1 MSFPF
6 SYSQQ
11 LRNPLQNNLASHI
24 AGELFSADEC
34 DEAYRV
40 ISQWQGYQP
49 TPLISLS
56 DIAVSAGV
64 DQIYYKDESGRFDLG
79 SFKALGGAYAID
91 CLVRKAPENK
101 LVVCTATDGNHGRSV
116 AWAARFCEAEC
127 HIFIH
132 AKVSEARADAL
143 AALGA
148 AIHRVEG
155 NYDDSIVACR
165 EHAVK
170 HGWQIV
176 SDTSWP
182 GYRDVP
188 KLVMTGYSVMTH
200 ELIRQLGGTKPTHII
215 LQAGCGAMAGALIAS
230 MWLHWGPDLPKVIVV
245 ESDSSDCVYQSLK
258 RDQIHLVNIVQETL
272 MAGLSCGEVS
282 ELAWPII
289 REAASHVITINDEGV
304 GPMVRWLANPTMK
317 DRPAIVA
324 GECSASGLIALLA
337 IRQDPSLAGEVGVD
351 DHSRVL
357 VIGTEGDTDTAV
369 YAAIM
374 RGDI

>member
-1 MSFPF
+1 MSSRF
-6 SYSQQ
+6 SYSQK
-11 LRNPLQNNLASHI
+11 LSNPLQNNLASHI
-24 AGELFSADEC
+24 VGELFSPEEC
-34 DEAYRV
+34 DEAHRI

-49 TPLISLS
+49 TPLMSLS
-56 DIAVSAGV
+56 DIAASAGV
-64 DQIYYKDESGRFDLG
+64 DQIFYKDESGRFDLG

-91 CLVRKAPENK
+91 CLMHKAPENK

-116 AWAARFCEAEC
+116 AWAADFCQAEC

-132 AKVSEARADAL
+132 AKVSAARADAL

-148 AIHRVEG
+148 TIHRVEG

-165 EHAVK
+165 KHAVK

-200 ELIRQLGGTKPTHII
+200 ELIRQLGDTKPTHII

-230 MWLHWGPDLPKVIVV
+230 MWLHWGPSLPTVIVV
-245 ESDSSDCVYQSLK
+245 ESDKSDCVYQSLK
-258 RDQIHLVNIVQETL
+258 RDQIHLVNIVEETL

-289 REAASHVITINDEGV
+289 RAGVSHVITINDEGI
-304 GPMVRWLANPTMK
+304 GPMVRWLANPTTS
-317 DRPAIVA
+317 DRPAIVG

-337 IRQDPSLAGEVGVD
+337 IQQDPTLADEVGMD
-351 DHSRVL
+351 GRSRVL
-357 VIGTEGDTDTAV
+357 VIGTEGNTDAAV
-369 YAAIM
+369 YDAIM

>member
-1 MSFPF
+1 MSFRF
-6 SYSQQ
+6 SYSQK
-11 LRNPLQNNLASHI
+11 LSNSLQDNLASHI
-24 AGELFSADEC
+24 VGELFSADEC
-34 DEAYRV
+34 DEAHRI

-56 DIAVSAGV
+56 DIAASAGV
-64 DQIYYKDESGRFDLG
+64 DKIYYKDESGRFDLG

-91 CLVRKAPENK
+91 CLVREAPEHK

-116 AWAARFCEAEC
+116 AWAARFCDAEC
-127 HIFIH
+127 HIFLH
-132 AKVSEARADAL
+132 SKVSEAREDAL

-148 AIHRVEG
+148 TIHRVEG

-165 EHAVK
+165 KHAVK

-200 ELIRQLGGTKPTHII
+200 ELIRQLGDTKPTHII

-245 ESDSSDCVYQSLK
+245 ESDRSDCVYQSLK

-304 GPMVRWLANPTMK
+304 GPMVRWLANPTTK

-351 DHSRVL
+351 DRSRVL
-357 VIGTEGDTDTAV
+357 VIGTEGDTDAAV

>member
-24 AGELFSADEC
+24 VGELFSADEC

-165 EHAVK
+165 NHAVK

-182 GYRDVP
+182 
-188 KLVMTGYSVMTH
+188 
-200 ELIRQLGGTKPTHII
+200 
-215 LQAGCGAMAGALIAS
+215 
-230 MWLHWGPDLPKVIVV
+230 
-245 ESDSSDCVYQSLK
+245 
-258 RDQIHLVNIVQETL
+258 
-272 MAGLSCGEVS
+272 
-282 ELAWPII
+282 
-289 REAASHVITINDEGV
+289 
-304 GPMVRWLANPTMK
+304 
-317 DRPAIVA
+317 
-324 GECSASGLIALLA
+324 
-337 IRQDPSLAGEVGVD
+337 
-351 DHSRVL
+351 
-357 VIGTEGDTDTAV
+357 
-369 YAAIM
+369 
-374 RGDI
+374 

>member
-1 MSFPF
+1 MSFRF
-6 SYSQQ
+6 SHSQK
-11 LRNPLQNNLASHI
+11 LSNPLQDNLASHI
-24 AGELFSADEC
+24 VGELFSADEC
-34 DEAYRV
+34 DEAHRI
-40 ISQWQGYQP
+40 ISQWQGYHP
-49 TPLISLS
+49 TPLISLP
-56 DIAVSAGV
+56 DIAASAGV

-91 CLVRKAPENK
+91 CLVRKAPENR
-101 LVVCTATDGNHGRSV
+101 LVFCTATDGNHGRSV
-116 AWAARFCEAEC
+116 AWAARFCDAEC
-127 HIFIH
+127 HIFLH
-132 AKVSEARADAL
+132 AKVSEAREEAL

-148 AIHRVEG
+148 TIHRVEG

-165 EHAVK
+165 EQSAK

-182 GYRDVP
+182 CYRDVP
-188 KLVMTGYSVMTH
+188 KMVMTGYSVITH
-200 ELIRQLGGTKPTHII
+200 ELIRQLGDTQPTHII

-230 MWLHWGPDLPKVIVV
+230 MWLHWGPDLPTVIIV

-258 RDQIHLVNIVQETL
+258 RDQIHLVNIVEETL

-289 REAASHVITINDEGV
+289 RAGASHVITINDEGV
-304 GPMVRWLANPTMK
+304 GPMVRWLANPITS
-317 DRPAIVA
+317 DRPAIVG

-337 IRQDPSLAGEVGVD
+337 IQQDPPLANEVGMD
-351 DHSRVL
+351 DRSRVL
-357 VIGTEGDTDTAV
+357 VIGTEGSTDTAV
-369 YAAIM
+369 YEAIM